1 MCNSAIIVEFGH
13 LWLGRLW
20 IPSTIFSCP
29 LNDLNDLRCSSMI
42 PNQSCNF
49 NNCLPPVMYIFN
61 SKDSGMS
68 KTWYLTN
75 NLRNTFVKL
84 TGNLQLFLQFLE
96 NTQFP
101 IYHYLSISTMF
112 LKILIVRT
120 GRLALPSLVQDLQKE
135 LYIEGLAVQLFQH
148 HYNHKIY
155 TYY

>member
-1 MCNSAIIVEFGH
+1 
-13 LWLGRLW
+13 
-20 IPSTIFSCP
+20 
-29 LNDLNDLRCSSMI
+29 
-42 PNQSCNF
+42 
-49 NNCLPPVMYIFN
+49 
-61 SKDSGMS
+61 MS
-68 KTWYLTN
+68 KTKYLTN

-101 IYHYLSISTMF
+101 NYHYLSILTMF